1 MKDFVNAINKLPILV
16 KIILALPVL
25 DGLVY
30 GIYRI
35 CNKHL
40 IAGLLWIIFGATIMW
55 VVDIVTIVTTGK
67 PQLFAQ

>member
-1 MKDFVNAINKLPILV
+1 MKDFVKAMDKLPMIA
-16 KIILALPVL
+16 KIILALPGI
-25 DGLVY
+25 DGIVY

-40 IAGLLWIIFGATIMW
+40 IAGLLWIIFGTFIMW
-55 VVDIVTIVTTGK
+55 VVDIVTIITTGK